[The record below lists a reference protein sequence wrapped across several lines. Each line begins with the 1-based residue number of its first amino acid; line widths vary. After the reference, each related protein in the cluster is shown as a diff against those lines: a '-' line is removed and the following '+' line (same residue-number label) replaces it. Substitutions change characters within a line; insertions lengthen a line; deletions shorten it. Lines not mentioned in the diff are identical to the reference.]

1 MEQYHRGVKFGSLAI
16 QAAIFKSAS
25 GARHPK
31 CSDEKVADSVRACI
45 GDFWE
50 KSPMN
55 PKTFMEKE

>member
-1 MEQYHRGVKFGSLAI
+1 MRYEILAV

-31 CSDEKVADSVRACI
+31 CSDEKVADSVRTFI
-45 GDFWE
+45 GDFWK